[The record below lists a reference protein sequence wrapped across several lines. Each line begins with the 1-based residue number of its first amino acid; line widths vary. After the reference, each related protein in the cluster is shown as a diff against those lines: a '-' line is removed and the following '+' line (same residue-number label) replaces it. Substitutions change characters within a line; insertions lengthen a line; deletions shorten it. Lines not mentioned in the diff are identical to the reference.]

1 MSTRVLISRFP
12 RNSARAKT
20 NAAGVPTTKMIPMVT
35 AVVRALKSN
44 ASNAT
49 GDAMA
54 RQDCSLTVRITKLR
68 IGRLMNPA
76 SKAKAAKAKPD
87 ASFSRFSFNLPV

>member
-1 MSTRVLISRFP
+1 
-12 RNSARAKT
+12 
-20 NAAGVPTTKMIPMVT
+20 MVT

-54 RQDCSLTVRITKLR
+54 RQDCSLTVHITKLR

-76 SKAKAAKAKPD
+76 SKTKAATAKPE
-87 ASFSRFSFNLPV
+87 ASVSPPPVWPRFSRFNFNLPV